1 MLIFN
6 ANSLYKIFVIV
17 LILHWIL
24 TFLAFRAYLLE
35 PPPRDYITK
44 RKTQKS
50 SKFKWGKKM
59 VVLILGYAL
68 EFTTLIQVY
77 VEFIKK
83 FNMNKHTKIHTWVAE
98 IDFLN
103 TYVTIIQWDRWL
115 NTKMILVV
123 DISDGVEFCI
133 KWSTTLVKW
142 INDVRRRQKFKH
154 FIG

>member
-1 MLIFN
+1 
-6 ANSLYKIFVIV
+6 
-17 LILHWIL
+17 
-24 TFLAFRAYLLE
+24 
-35 PPPRDYITK
+35 
-44 RKTQKS
+44 
-50 SKFKWGKKM
+50 M